1 MGEETRPLH
10 NEIGWVHGLRMV
22 GEAVGLEGK
31 SSPSF
36 LALQLGEAPWG
47 EVGGV
52 TGGQTKAQSVKETP
66 TPQIPGPTGF
76 QVGRERT

>member
-1 MGEETRPLH
+1 MGEETRPLP

-31 SSPSF
+31 SSPSR

-47 EVGGV
+47 QVGGSP
-52 TGGQTKAQSVKETP
+52 GGKK
-66 TPQIPGPTGF
+66 
-76 QVGRERT
+76 GRL

>member
-1 MGEETRPLH
+1 MGEETHPLH

-47 EVGGV
+47 QVGGV
-52 TGGQTKAQSVKETP
+52 TGV
-66 TPQIPGPTGF
+66 
-76 QVGRERT
+76 